1 MGIFD
6 KLSGGKKQKKEQSFD
21 PVEYMKKE
29 VNSDEPQG
37 QLGKGEKLD
46 TNHNDMLISY
56 SKGAPSPTPTESK
69 WEMPSMDLPPP
80 PPLQKPPEGTTPQT
94 PSYGGG
100 SIGQSFPPPSSAPGH
115 TASSIPSDVDHQD
128 FSIKPKHKQQPSA
141 SQQVSQPTPS
151 RGGMADSHTQE
162 TGKPARQRGDLTAGL
177 REKLGLGPSGNQP
190 ANGGHP
196 QEAGFQSRQKDNVQN
211 TNEGAFPGPQ
221 PSSPGARSNVQ
232 SFQGKQD
239 FSQQTS
245 KPSFFKQQAPF
256 PSPKQPS
263 SERPVQPQQSWS
275 GRNFS
280 ESGTQHTSPLPEYF
294 QQTQYEGSPVSE
306 KRAESTMAGK
316 PVSSKPMQQS
326 FSEAQQ
332 QSISQENFDEHSVS
346 PVQPAYPEN
355 EEDIFI
361 TVADLRKLVDIVS
374 AAESEVKVASDS
386 VSRTDEIT
394 GDTENLFENLREQL
408 EAVQECVDKFDR
420 IMFSQ

>member
-1 MGIFD
+1 MGIVD
-6 KLSGGKKQKKEQSFD
+6 KLSGGKKQQKEQSFD

-46 TNHNDMLISY
+46 ANHNDMLISY
-56 SKGAPSPTPTESK
+56 SKGAPTPTESK
-69 WEMPSMDLPPP
+69 GEMPSMDLPPP
-80 PPLQKPPEGTTPQT
+80 PPLQKPPEGTTPQP
-94 PSYGGG
+94 PSYRDG
-100 SIGQSFPPPSSAPGH
+100 SIGQSFPPPSGAPGH

-128 FSIKPKHKQQPSA
+128 FSIKPKHEQQPSA
-141 SQQVSQPTPS
+141 PLQVSQPTPS
-151 RGGMADSHTQE
+151 QGGMADSHTQE
-162 TGKPARQRGDLTAGL
+162 TGKPAGQRGDLTAGL

-190 ANGGHP
+190 AK
-196 QEAGFQSRQKDNVQN
+196 QERPRERSFQDMQKDNAQN

-221 PSSPGARSNVQ
+221 RPGQNAGSTVQ
-232 SFQGKQD
+232 AFQDKQD
-239 FSQQTS
+239 FSQQNS
-245 KPSFFKQQAPF
+245 KPSFFQQQAPF

-263 SERPVQPQQSWS
+263 SMRPVQPQQSWS
-275 GRNFS
+275 GRDFS
-280 ESGTQHTSPLPEYF
+280 ESSTQHTTPPPEYF
-294 QQTQYEGSPVSE
+294 QQIQYEGAPVSE
-306 KRAESTMAGK
+306 KRAENTMAGK
-316 PVSSKPMQQS
+316 PVSSKPVQQS

-394 GDTENLFENLREQL
+394 GDTESLFENLREQL